1 MRNKISTLLILALLI
16 AGAVYILPQC
26 YERIPAGYA
35 GVRENLYGSD
45 KGVDEVTEVSG
56 MVWFNPLLTRIH
68 KFPKYIQ
75 NIVFTKDAE
84 EGSLTNEEIRVT
96 TNDGLIV
103 SLDVSVNYQID
114 PDKVVDI
121 FVKYRKPLSEIS
133 KTIVRNYVR
142 NAYNQAAN
150 TYTAEEIYT
159 KKTEFIKKAEALFK
173 TDLGKE
179 GFIIDNV
186 ILLNELRLPD
196 NIKKAIDRK
205 IEAKQIAQMKK
216 NELEQSKAD
225 AMKKVEQSRG
235 EAEAMKIEAD
245 AERYAFEQKQKALTK
260 LLVQQQMIEKWDG
273 KLPVYGAVPAL
284 FQDVTT
290 K

>member
-1 MRNKISTLLILALLI
+1 MKNKISALI
-16 AGAVYILPQC
+16 ILCIIIGGVVFVLPKC

-35 GVRENLYGSD
+35 GIRENLYGSE
-45 KGVDEVTEVSG
+45 KGVDDVTEVSG

-75 NIVFTKDAE
+75 NIVFTKDVE
-84 EGSLTNEEIRVT
+84 EGSLTNEEVRVT

-103 SLDVSVNYQID
+103 AFDVSVNYQID
-114 PDKVVDI
+114 EDKVVQI
-121 FVKYRKPLSEIS
+121 FVKYRKPLEEIS

-159 KKTEFIKKAEALFK
+159 KKTAFIKKAEALFIG
-173 TDLGKE
+173 DLGKE

-196 NIKKAIDRK
+196 NIKVAIDRK

-235 EAEAMKIEAD
+235 DAEAMKIQAD
-245 AERYAFEQKQKALTK
+245 AERYAFEQKEKALTK
-260 LLVQQQMIEKWDG
+260 LLLQQLMIEKWDG
-273 KLPVYGAVPAL
+273 KLPIYGTVPTL
-284 FQDVTT
+284 FEDVTR

>member
-1 MRNKISTLLILALLI
+1 MKKISSLIIIGAILAGL
-16 AGAVYILPQC
+16 VVVLPQC

-35 GVRENLYGSD
+35 GIRENLYGSER
-45 KGVDEVTEVSG
+45 GVDDVTEVSG

-68 KFPKYIQ
+68 KFPKFIQ
-75 NIVFTKDAE
+75 NIVFTRDIT
-84 EGSLTNEEIRVT
+84 EGSPENEEVRVT

-103 SLDVSVNYQID
+103 TLDVSVNYQID
-114 PDKVVDI
+114 EHKVVDI
-121 FVKYRKPLSEIS
+121 FIKYRKPLDEIS

-142 NAYNQAAN
+142 NAYNKAAN

-159 KKTEFIKKAEALFK
+159 KKTEFITKAESIFK
-173 TDLGKE
+173 ENLGKE

-196 NIKKAIDRK
+196 NIKLAIDRK
-205 IEAKQIAQMKK
+205 IEAKQIAQQKK

-225 AMKKVEQSRG
+225 AMKAIEQSRG
-235 EAEAMKIEAD
+235 EAEAMKIQAD
-245 AERYAFEQKQKALTK
+245 AEKYAFEQKQKVLTK

-273 KLPVYGAVPAL
+273 KLPVYGGVPAL
-284 FQDVTT
+284 FKDVTT

>member
-1 MRNKISTLLILALLI
+1 MKSRILVLII
-16 AGAVYILPQC
+16 FCIIIGSSVVVLPKC

-35 GVRENLYGSD
+35 GIRENLYGSS
-45 KGVDEVTEVSG
+45 KGVDDVTEVSG

-75 NIVFTKDAE
+75 NIVFTRDAE
-84 EGSLTNEEIRVT
+84 EGSLTNEEVRVT
-96 TNDGLIV
+96 TNDGLSV
-103 SLDVSVNYQID
+103 ALDVSVNYQID
-114 PDKVVDI
+114 ETKVVQI
-121 FVKYRKPLSEIS
+121 FVKYRKPLEEMS

-150 TYTAEEIYT
+150 TYTAEEVYT
-159 KKTEFIKKAEALFK
+159 KKTEFINKAEALFIA
-173 TDLGKE
+173 DLGKE
-179 GFIIDNV
+179 GFLIDNV

-196 NIKKAIDRK
+196 NIKVAIDRK

-225 AMKKVEQSRG
+225 AMKKIEQAHG
-235 EAEAMKIEAD
+235 DAEAMKIQAD
-245 AERYAFEQKQKALTK
+245 AERYAFEQKEKALTK
-260 LLVQQQMIEKWDG
+260 LLVQQLMIEKWDG
-273 KLPVYGAVPAL
+273 KLPVYGEVPTL
-284 FQDVTT
+284 FEDVT